1 MQDLH
6 LAAYNGDNETVSRLL
21 AAGAPANGHDAQG
34 YTPLLW
40 ACFRAGVGDYVP
52 VIKMLIDAGAD
63 IEASTLGQGALN
75 CLMLATQSRSEPTIH
90 ALLGLGA
97 AVNAR
102 VEGMTALMIAAGQ
115 GETTI
120 TRLLLSAGADPDVR
134 CGSYTASDY
143 ASYYGYDSLAFELI
157 AASRLA

>member
-6 LAAYNGDNETVSRLL
+6 LAAYNGDNEAVSRLL
-21 AAGAPANGHDAQG
+21 AAGVLVNGRDAQG

-52 VIKMLIDAGAD
+52 VIKTLIGAGAD

-75 CLMLATQSRSEPTIH
+75 CLMLATQSRSESTIH

-115 GETTI
+115 GEITI
-120 TRLLLSAGADPDVR
+120 ARLLLSAGADPDVR

-143 ASYYGYDSLAFELI
+143 ASYHGYDSLASELI
-157 AASRLA
+157 AASRLV